1 MRRVGTWIAI
11 AVVAVLVVALI
22 ALIAVPF
29 LVDTPRIQ
37 SLIATT
43 ATQALGRPVK
53 FAGVSISVLP
63 RPAVVLKDLEVAEDP
78 AFGKTPFLKLEQ
90 AQVRLRFWPLLLFRV
105 ELGDFVLKEPV
116 ISVVQAADGRWN
128 VATLGPGADG
138 RPPPRSRSGG
148 SSGAGAAAVLASKIK
163 IEDGVIAYES
173 RAGGQAQRYRL
184 EDLDLTLTPST
195 GPLGFQGNVRV
206 KPGDLALKITEGSV
220 GLDGTRP
227 LTEAPLRGVVTLDG
241 KDLRELVAAAA
252 GPEPVIAGGLKGK
265 LTLGGTVGKPR
276 ASGDVE
282 LDNLAISQTS
292 PQCPDPKK
300 RTLTLGPV
308 KMNLMY
314 EDPRLTARP
323 VTTSI
328 VKGTITTNLI
338 VTLDQGTRVELGD
351 LGVKAVPIEKV
362 VVDFLC
368 LGYAVTGPLDLT
380 GGAAARLGELWTTL
394 DGKGQ
399 LRVGPGKVVGYQALA
414 LLNNVVRLGGAVESI
429 LGGEMP
435 TGALASALDYDSIT
449 ATYTITN
456 GVVST
461 RDLTLTG
468 RALKANAAGTYA
480 LGSGAM
486 NIDLNVNASRRELRA
501 RVTGTAAA
509 PKIAIAAG
517 SLLREGE
524 QRRLEEGVKDIL
536 RKLR

>member
-11 AVVAVLVVALI
+11 AVAAILVLVLV

-37 SLIATT
+37 TLIAST

-53 FAGVSISVLP
+53 FAAVTVSVLP

-90 AQVRLRFWPLLLFRV
+90 AEVRLRFWPLLLFRV

-116 ISVVQAADGRWN
+116 ISVVQSPDGRWN
-128 VATLGPGADG
+128 VATLGQGGDAKSTS
-138 RPPPRSRSGG
+138 RPRGG
-148 SSGAGAAAVLASKIK
+148 GGGGAGAAAVLATQIK
-163 IEDGVIAYES
+163 IDDGVIVYES
-173 RAGGQAQRYRL
+173 RAGGQAQRYRV

-195 GPLGFQGNVRV
+195 GPLAFRGNARL
-206 KPGDLALKITEGSV
+206 KPGDLVVKISEGSV
-220 GLDGTRP
+220 GLDAARP
-227 LTEAPLRGVVTLDG
+227 LTDAPLRGTVTLDG
-241 KDLRELVAAAA
+241 KDVRELVAAAA
-252 GPEPVIAGGLKGK
+252 GPEPVIAGGLKGT

-282 LDNLAISQTS
+282 LSNPSVTQTS

-300 RTLTLGPV
+300 RTLALGPL
-308 KMNLMY
+308 KTNLTY
-314 EDPRLTARP
+314 EDPRLTGRP

-328 VKGTITTNLI
+328 GNGTITTNLI
-338 VTLDQGTRVELGD
+338 VTLSQGTRVELADFGI
-351 LGVKAVPIEKV
+351 KAVPIEKV
-362 VVDFLC
+362 LVDFVC
-368 LGYAVTGPLDLT
+368 QGYAVTGPLDLN
-380 GGAAARLGELWTTL
+380 GALAARLDELWTTL

-399 LRVGPGKVVGYQALA
+399 LRIGPGRVVGHQALA

-429 LGGEMP
+429 LGGDVP
-435 TGALASALDYDSIT
+435 TGALVSALDYDSIT
-449 ATYTITN
+449 GTYTITN

-468 RALKANAAGTYA
+468 RALRANVAGTYA
-480 LGSGAM
+480 LASGAM
-486 NIDLNVNASRRELRA
+486 NLDLNIAASRRELRA

-509 PKIAIAAG
+509 PKVAIAAG

-524 QRRLEEGVKDIL
+524 QRRLEEGVRDIL